1 MGASR
6 ARGAAEKDARRDA
19 LLTAGR
25 ELLAREAYPS
35 VTMSAVAATAG
46 LAKGTTYLY
55 FPTKEALFLALLRE
69 ELGAW
74 FDRVAVG
81 LPTGDEPA
89 SVAAFVA
96 RTLAAEPLLL
106 RLLGLLHLTL
116 EANVDADVVRPWKLW
131 LASRLADV
139 GAALEAA
146 VPSLP
151 KGQGT
156 VAILHLH
163 ALTVGLSQMA
173 TTTAIVDGVLAE
185 PGLTRLRVDFEP
197 HLAAAFGALLR
208 GMIPR

>member
-1 MGASR
+1 MGHSR

-19 LLTAGR
+19 LLASGR
-25 ELLAREAYPS
+25 QLLSQEAYPS

-74 FDRVAVG
+74 FDRVAAG
-81 LPTGDEPA
+81 LPTEVPA
-89 SVAAFVA
+89 VAAFVA
-96 RTLAAEPLLL
+96 GTLASEPLLL

-116 EANVDADVVRPWKLW
+116 EANVDAEVIRPWKVW
-131 LASRLADV
+131 LATRLAEV

-146 VPSLP
+146 LPSLP
-151 KGQGT
+151 RGQGA

-173 TTTAIVDGVLAE
+173 TTTTIVDGVLAE
-185 PGLTRLRVDFEP
+185 PGLAGLRVDFEP
-197 HLAAAFGALLR
+197 HLAASFGALLQ
-208 GMIPR
+208 GMLAR